1 MKRYNK
7 NLGDFGEVVAAK
19 YLRDKGY
26 EILEKNYLVKGGEVD
41 IIAYGNNILVFAEVK
56 TRSTDKFGTPSEAVD
71 KKKIEKLKLAAECFY
86 RENPYDA
93 EIRFD
98 VFEVYAEYVGNEP
111 YLKEI
116 NHIENIIV
124 D

>member
-7 NLGDFGEVVAAK
+7 NLGDFGEKAAVDNLK
-19 YLRDKGY
+19 EKGY
-26 EILEKNYLVKGGEVD
+26 EIISEKYLVKGGEVD
-41 IIAYGNNILVFAEVK
+41 IIAYKDNTLVFIEVK
-56 TRSTDKFGTPSEAVD
+56 TRSTDAFGSPAEAVD
-71 KKKIEKLKLAAECFY
+71 NRKIKRLKFAAEAFY

-98 VFEVYAEYVGNEP
+98 VFEVYAEYIDKKP